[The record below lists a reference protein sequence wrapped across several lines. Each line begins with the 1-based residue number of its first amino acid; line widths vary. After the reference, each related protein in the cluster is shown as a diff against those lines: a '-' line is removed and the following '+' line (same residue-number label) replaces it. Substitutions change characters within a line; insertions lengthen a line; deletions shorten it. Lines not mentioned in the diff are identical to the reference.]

1 MKTLIAFNY
10 TKNDSMK
17 SGKWICFTVA
27 ILSLSMIGCDKK
39 DEGADT
45 RTNFTDSSFAVLASM
60 VNVGE
65 IAVSQVVADSSDDPA
80 VVDYA
85 EMMIADHTAA
95 QQELLTVTGQV
106 GLGTTNTISPENQQ
120 LINSLLTLKGT
131 ALDSLYM
138 VNQVVAH
145 EKSIDIYKNHGANGL
160 YRFLKFY
167 TNELLPVLTTHLQQ
181 ARTLSEKY

>member
-1 MKTLIAFNY
+1 
-10 TKNDSMK
+10 MK

-27 ILSLSMIGCDKK
+27 VLSLSIIGCDKK

-45 RTNFTDSSFAVLASM
+45 RTNFTDSAFAILASM
-60 VNVGE
+60 ANAGE

-80 VVDYA
+80 MVDFA

-95 QQELLTVTGQV
+95 QQELLSVTGQV
-106 GLGTTNTISPENQQ
+106 GLGTSNTISQEHQQ
-120 LINSLLTLKGT
+120 LISSLLNLKGT
-131 ALDSLYM
+131 ALDSLYIF
-138 VNQVVAH
+138 NQITSH
-145 EKSIDIYKNHGANGL
+145 EKTIDVYKNHGAHGL

-167 TNELLPVLTTHLQQ
+167 TNELLPVITTHLQQ